1 MKKEMI
7 VACIP
12 GSDTIDL
19 KNWQKCL
26 LPKSGNDRDETIIAD
41 DRLSERRMFSD
52 WN

>member
-1 MKKEMI
+1 MI

-19 KNWQKCL
+19 KKL
-26 LPKSGNDRDETIIAD
+26 AKVSSSKKSGNDRDETIIAD